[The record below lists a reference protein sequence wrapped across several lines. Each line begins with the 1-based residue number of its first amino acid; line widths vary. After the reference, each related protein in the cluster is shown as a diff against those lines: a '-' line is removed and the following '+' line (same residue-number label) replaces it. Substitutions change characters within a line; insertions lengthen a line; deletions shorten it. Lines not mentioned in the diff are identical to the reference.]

1 MRILVVED
9 EAKVLSFIRKG
20 FQEHGFCVDTA
31 TDGREGYFLS
41 TSEEYDCIVLDIM
54 LPSLDGYEVL
64 KQLRS
69 KGKQTP
75 VIFLTAKDTV
85 DDRVQGL
92 ELGAD
97 DYLVKPF
104 AFSELLA
111 RVRALIRRGKD
122 QESTIFQVSDLML
135 DSAKR
140 VVKRAGKIITLTPKE
155 FILLQYLMEHTKEVV
170 TRTMLSENVWG
181 YHFDS
186 MTNVIDVHITN
197 LRKKI
202 DAGNVVPL
210 LHTLR
215 GVGYVLECRE
225 TVSGDS

>member
-9 EAKVLSFIRKG
+9 EEKVLSFIKKG
-20 FQEHGFCVDTA
+20 FKEHGFCVDAA
-31 TDGREGYFLS
+31 TDGREGFFLA
-41 TSEEYDCIVLDIM
+41 TSEGYDCIVLDIM
-54 LPSLDGYEVL
+54 LPNLDGYEIL
-64 KQLRS
+64 KQLRA

-85 DDRVQGL
+85 EDRVQGL

-122 QESTIFQVSDLML
+122 QEIAGFEVADLTL
-135 DSAKR
+135 DAVKR
-140 VVKRAGKIITLTPKE
+140 VVTRAEKIINLTPKE
-155 FILLQYLMEHTKEVV
+155 FILLQYLMEHTGEVV

-202 DAGNVVPL
+202 DTKDVEPL

-215 GVGYVLECRE
+215 GVGYILEDRSKC
-225 TVSGDS
+225 